1 MSINKTSQNSV
12 QKNSK
17 AHITFI
23 GGGNMGRALISGLLT
38 NGFEPNQISVVEA
51 NAVTALKLHTDFGVQ
66 GIAAL
71 EQITFDFSK
80 NNVVVMAIKPQD
92 FNVVAKDLA
101 SKLKHT
107 SAPGPLILSIAAGIR
122 LKDMSRWLDR
132 ARCVRAMPNTPAL
145 IGKGI
150 TGLFAD
156 AAVDQFDRAL
166 AETICNAVGQVVWV
180 SEEKLMDAVTAVSG
194 SGPAYVFAF
203 LEAMQSAGEKL
214 GLDTDTAR
222 KLAYATLD
230 GATQLAHNSDEH
242 PGVLR
247 ERVTSRGGTTAAAL
261 DVMRQQGWHEILEK
275 AIDAASQRGKEMGD
289 ELGQS

>member
-1 MSINKTSQNSV
+1 MTTNKTAQNST
-12 QKNSK
+12 QKNSN

-23 GGGNMGRALISGLLT
+23 GGGNMGRALISGLLA

-51 NAVTALKLHTDFGVQ
+51 NAETALKLYADFGVQ

-71 EQITFDFSK
+71 EQIAFDFSK

-92 FNVVAKDLA
+92 FNVVAKGLA
-101 SKLKHT
+101 SKLKHA

-122 LKDMSRWLDR
+122 LKDMSRWLDHT
-132 ARCVRAMPNTPAL
+132 RCVRAMPNTPAL

-156 AAVDQFDRAL
+156 PAVAQSDRAL
-166 AETICNAVGQVVWV
+166 AETICNAVGQAVWV

-214 GLDTDTAR
+214 GLDPDIAR
-222 KLAYATLD
+222 KLAYATLE

-242 PGVLR
+242 AGVLR
-247 ERVTSRGGTTAAAL
+247 ERVTSKGGTTAAAL
-261 DVMRQQGWHEILEK
+261 DVMKQQGWHEILEK
-275 AIDAASQRGKEMGD
+275 AVDAASQRGKAMGD
-289 ELGQS
+289 ELGKS

>member
-1 MSINKTSQNSV
+1 MSTNKTAENST
-12 QKNSK
+12 QKNNN

-23 GGGNMGRALISGLLT
+23 GGGNMGRALISGLLA

-51 NAVTALKLHTDFGVQ
+51 NAATALKLHADFGVQ

-71 EQITFDFSK
+71 EQIAFDFSK

-92 FNVVAKDLA
+92 FNVVAKGLA
-101 SKLKHT
+101 SKLKHA

-122 LKDMSRWLDR
+122 LKDMSRWLDHT
-132 ARCVRAMPNTPAL
+132 RCVRAMPNTPAL

-156 AAVDQFDRAL
+156 AAVDQSDRAL
-166 AETICNAVGQVVWV
+166 AETICNAVGQAVWV

-214 GLDTDTAR
+214 GLDADTAR
-222 KLAYATLD
+222 KLAYATLE

-242 PGVLR
+242 AGVLR
-247 ERVTSRGGTTAAAL
+247 ERVTSKGGTTAAAL
-261 DVMRQQGWHEILEK
+261 DVMKQQGWHEILEK
-275 AIDAASQRGKEMGD
+275 AIDAASQRGKAMGD
-289 ELGQS
+289 ELGGN

>member
-1 MSINKTSQNSV
+1 MSTNNSAQN
-12 QKNSK
+12 NSN

-23 GGGNMGRALISGLLT
+23 GGGNMGRALISGLLA

-51 NAVTALKLHTDFGVQ
+51 NASTALKLYEDFGVQ
-66 GIAAL
+66 GIGAL
-71 EQITFDFSK
+71 EQIAFDFTK

-92 FNVVAKDLA
+92 FNVVAKGLA
-101 SKLKHT
+101 SKLKHA

-122 LKDMSRWLDR
+122 LKDMSRWLDHT
-132 ARCVRAMPNTPAL
+132 RCVRAMPNTPAL

-156 AAVDQFDRAL
+156 AAVSTSDRAL
-166 AETICNAVGQVVWV
+166 AQTICTAVGQTVWV
-180 SEEKLMDAVTAVSG
+180 SDEKLMDAVTAVSG

-214 GLDTDTAR
+214 GLDAKTAR
-222 KLAYATLD
+222 QLAYATLE

-242 PGVLR
+242 AGILR
-247 ERVTSRGGTTAAAL
+247 ERVTSKGGTTAAAL
-261 DVMRQQGWHEILEK
+261 ELMKHHGWHEILEK
-275 AIDAASQRGKEMGD
+275 AIDAASQRGKTMGD
-289 ELGQS
+289 ELGQH